1 MTDTRPLALVT
12 GASSGIGLEL
22 AKQFVEHDYDVV
34 IAAEDTAIEIAA
46 DLLRRPGVQVRAVQV
61 DLRTFD
67 GVRQLYSAATEDERP
82 LDAVALNAGIGRG
95 GSFADTDLDAEFDII
110 DLNVRSTVHLAKL
123 VLGDMVRRDTGR
135 LLFTSAVTSLMP
147 GARQA
152 VYNASTSFVQSFAE
166 ALREEVRDTGVTVTA
181 LMPGPT
187 DTDFFRRAKML
198 GTAFGRGPKD
208 DPADVARQG
217 IDALLGDKKKVAA
230 ASLRTKATVTVGHIL
245 PDSVKAIANRVMS
258 APLPHRN

>member
-22 AKQFVEHDYDVV
+22 AKQFAERDYDVV

-46 DLLRRPGVQVRAVQV
+46 DIVRRPGVQVRAVQV
-61 DLRTFD
+61 DLRTYE
-67 GVRQLYSAATEDERP
+67 GVRQLYSAATEGERP
-82 LDAVALNAGIGRG
+82 LDVVALNAGVGRG
-95 GSFADTDLDAEFDII
+95 GAFADTDLDDEFAII

-123 VLGDMVRRDTGR
+123 VLGDMVRRDTGG
-135 LLFTSAVTSLMP
+135 LLFTSSIASLMP

-152 VYNASTSFVQSFAE
+152 VYNASKSFVQSFAE

-198 GTAFGRGPKD
+198 GTAIGRGPKD

-217 IDALLGDKKKVAA
+217 VDALLSDKQKVAA
-230 ASLRTKATVTVGHIL
+230 ASMRTKAMATVGHIL
-245 PDSVKAIANRVMS
+245 PDSVKAVANRVMS
-258 APLPHRN
+258 TPLPHRN

>member
-1 MTDTRPLALVT
+1 MTDMRPLALVT

-22 AKQFVEHDYDVV
+22 AKQFAARDYDVV
-34 IAAEDTAIEIAA
+34 IAAEDSAIEIAA
-46 DLLRRPGVQVRAVQV
+46 DIVRRPGVQVRAVQV
-61 DLRTFD
+61 DLRTVD
-67 GVRQLYSAATEDERP
+67 GVRQLYSAATEGERP
-82 LDAVALNAGIGRG
+82 LDAVALNAGVGRG
-95 GSFADTDLDAEFDII
+95 GAFVDTDLDDEFDII
-110 DLNVRSTVHLAKL
+110 DLNVRATVHLAKL

-135 LLFTSAVTSLMP
+135 LLFTSSIASLMP

-152 VYNASTSFVQSFAE
+152 VYNASKSFVQSFAE

-198 GTAFGRGPKD
+198 GTVIGRGPKD

-217 IDALLGDKKKVAA
+217 IDALLADKQKVAA
-230 ASLRTKATVTVGHIL
+230 ASLGTKAIATASQIL